1 MFYKSTEKD
10 TKCSADVTKFYSK
23 QPVQKA
29 VELLGKA
36 YNIYFSPVYSE
47 SSDSPAGIDADLC
60 CYDIFIDAY
69 GKDVAIGFIKLSGTV
84 RLYESISKVC
94 GARFDDIRIMSKGV
108 PNIAAI
114 NRLIKEKDTICYGA
128 LNYMAILNQRLGEK
142 LNKLWDTIRE

>member
-1 MFYKSTEKD
+1 M
-10 TKCSADVTKFYSK
+10 CSADVKKFYSK

-36 YNIYFSPVYSE
+36 YNIYFSPLYSE
-47 SSDSPAGIDADLC
+47 SSDSPAVIDADLSN
-60 CYDIFIDAY
+60 YDFFIDAF
-69 GKDVAIGFIKLSGTV
+69 GKDVAIGFIHLSGTV

-128 LNYMAILNQRLGEK
+128 LNYMAILNQRQGEK